1 MTKSNQACS
10 GFLLVDKPSGIT
22 SSKLVQVIKKTFS
35 LNRIGHTG
43 TLDPLATGLMVLCVG
58 QATKF
63 SQFLLV
69 KDKSY
74 RVSIKLGVA
83 TDTFDAEGLVTSE
96 KSVNHVTRELIEASL
111 TNFQGEIEQIPPMYS
126 AIKKNGVPLYKMA
139 RRGLKVDLE
148 PRKVRIHEIKVL
160 GFDGK
165 FLDLKVCCSK
175 GTYIRTI
182 AADLGDVLGC
192 GAHVAELRRLSVGTY
207 DEKDMLAFDE
217 LVKLENS
224 DGLADHL
231 HPIASAFKDW
241 SEVLINPR
249 QARLLM
255 NGVKLAD
262 RFVLRD
268 SRVGIYESIDGI
280 EKKFIGVGEVLGDGV
295 LKPGKM
301 LASV

>member
-96 KSVNHVTRELIEASL
+96 KAVNHVTRELIEASL

-148 PRKVRIHEIKVL
+148 PRKTRIHEIEIL

-217 LVKLENS
+217 LVKLENQ

-241 SEVLINPR
+241 SQVLINPR

-295 LKPGKM
+295 LKPGRM

>member
-22 SSKLVQVIKKTFS
+22 SSKLVQVIKKTYS
-35 LNRIGHTG
+35 LNKIGHTG

-96 KSVNHVTRELIEASL
+96 KAVNHVTRELIEASL

-148 PRKVRIHEIKVL
+148 PRKVRIYEIKML

-217 LVKLENS
+217 LVKLENP
-224 DGLADHL
+224 DGLADRL
-231 HPIASAFKDW
+231 LPIASAFKDW
-241 SEVLINPR
+241 SEVLIDPR
-249 QARLLM
+249 QARLLK
-255 NGVKLAD
+255 NGAKLAD

-280 EKKFIGVGEVLGDGV
+280 EKKFIGVGEILGDGV
-295 LKPGKM
+295 LKPSRM

>member
-1 MTKSNQACS
+1 MTKSNQARS

-22 SSKLVQVIKKTFS
+22 SSKLVQVIKKTYS
-35 LNRIGHTG
+35 LNKIGHTG

-63 SQFLLV
+63 SQFLFV

-74 RVSIKLGVA
+74 RVSIRLGVA

-96 KSVNHVTRELIEASL
+96 KDLNHVTRDLIEASL
-111 TNFQGEIEQIPPMYS
+111 TNFQGEIEQIPPIYS

-148 PRKVRIHEIKVL
+148 PRKVRIYEIKML

-217 LVKLENS
+217 LVKLENP
-224 DGLADHL
+224 DGLADRL
-231 HPIASAFKDW
+231 LPIASAFKDW
-241 SEVLINPR
+241 SEVLIDPR
-249 QARLLM
+249 QARLLK
-255 NGVKLAD
+255 NGAKLAD

-280 EKKFIGVGEVLGDGV
+280 EKKFIGVGEILGDGV
-295 LKPGKM
+295 LKPSRM

>member
-1 MTKSNQACS
+1 MMKSNQGCD
-10 GFLLVDKPSGIT
+10 GFLLVDKPNGIT
-22 SSKLVQVIKKTFS
+22 SSKLVQLIRKTFN
-35 LNRIGHTG
+35 LNKIGHTG

-69 KDKSY
+69 KDKTY

-83 TDTFDAEGLVTSE
+83 TDTFDADGLVTSE
-96 KSVNHVTRELIEASL
+96 KAINHVTRELIEATL

-139 RRGLKVDLE
+139 RRGLKVNLE
-148 PRKVRIHEIKVL
+148 PRKVRIHEIEIL
-160 GFDGK
+160 GFDGR

-192 GAHVAELRRLSVGTY
+192 GAHVAELRRLSVGSY

-217 LVKLENS
+217 LIKLENR
-224 DGLADHL
+224 DGLADCL
-231 HPIASAFKDW
+231 LPIASAFKDW
-241 SEVLINPR
+241 SEILLDPG
-249 QARLLM
+249 QARLLK
-255 NGVKLAD
+255 NGAKLAYK
-262 RFVLRD
+262 FGKKE
-268 SRVGIYESIDGI
+268 SRVGIYESIDGCN
-280 EKKFIGVGEVLGDGV
+280 KKFIGVGEILNDGI
-295 LKPGKM
+295 LKPAKM
-301 LASV
+301 LATV

>member
-1 MTKSNQACS
+1 MKSNQGCD

-22 SSKLVQVIKKTFS
+22 SSKLVQLIRKTFN
-35 LNRIGHTG
+35 LNKVGHTG

-83 TDTFDAEGLVTSE
+83 TDTFDADGLVTSE
-96 KSVNHVTRELIEASL
+96 KAINHVTRELIEASL
-111 TNFQGEIEQIPPMYS
+111 RNFQGEIEQIPPMYS

-139 RRGLKVDLE
+139 RRGLKIDLE
-148 PRKVRIHEIKVL
+148 PRKVRIHEIEIL
-160 GFDGK
+160 GFDGRL
-165 FLDLKVCCSK
+165 LDLKVCCSK

-192 GAHVAELRRLSVGTY
+192 GAHVAELRRLSVGSY

-217 LVKLENS
+217 LIKLENR
-224 DGLADHL
+224 DGLADRL
-231 HPIASAFKDW
+231 LPIASAFKDW
-241 SEVLINPR
+241 SEVLIDPR
-249 QARLLM
+249 QARLLK
-255 NGVKLAD
+255 NGAKLAD

-280 EKKFIGVGEVLGDGV
+280 EKKFIGVGEILGDGV
-295 LKPGKM
+295 LKPSRM

>member
-1 MTKSNQACS
+1 MKSNQGCD

-22 SSKLVQVIKKTFS
+22 SSKLVQLIRKTFN
-35 LNRIGHTG
+35 LNKIGHTG

-69 KDKSY
+69 KDKGY

-83 TDTFDAEGLVTSE
+83 TDTFDADGLVTSE
-96 KSVNHVTRELIEASL
+96 KAINHVTRELIEASL

-148 PRKVRIHEIKVL
+148 PRKVRIHEIKIL
-160 GFDGK
+160 GFDGE

-192 GAHVAELRRLSVGTY
+192 GAHVAELRRLSVGSY

-217 LVKLENS
+217 LIKLEDR
-224 DGLADHL
+224 DGLADRL
-231 HPIASAFKDW
+231 LPIASAFKDW
-241 SEVLINPR
+241 SEILIDPG
-249 QARLLM
+249 QARLLK
-255 NGVKLAD
+255 NGAKLAY
-262 RFVLRD
+262 RFGKKG
-268 SRVGIYESIDGI
+268 SRVGIYESIDGSN
-280 EKKFIGVGEVLGDGV
+280 KKFIGVGEILNDGI
-295 LKPGKM
+295 LKPAKM
-301 LASV
+301 LATV

>member
-1 MTKSNQACS
+1 MKSNQACS

-35 LNRIGHTG
+35 LNKIGHTG

-96 KSVNHVTRELIEASL
+96 KDVNHVTRDLIEASL

-148 PRKVRIHEIKVL
+148 PRTARIHEIEIL
-160 GFDGK
+160 GFDGN

-192 GAHVAELRRLSVGTY
+192 GAHVAELRRLSVGSY

-217 LVKLENS
+217 LVKLENT

-231 HPIASAFKDW
+231 LPIASAFKDW
-241 SEVLINPR
+241 SEVLIDPR
-249 QARLLM
+249 QARLLK
-255 NGVKLAD
+255 NGAKLAD

-280 EKKFIGVGEVLGDGV
+280 EKKFIGVGEILGDGV
-295 LKPGKM
+295 LKPSRM